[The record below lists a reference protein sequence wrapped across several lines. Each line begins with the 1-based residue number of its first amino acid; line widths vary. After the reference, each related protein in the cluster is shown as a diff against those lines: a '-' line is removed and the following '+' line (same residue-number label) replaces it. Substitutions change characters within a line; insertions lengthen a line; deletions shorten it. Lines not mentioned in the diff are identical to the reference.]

1 MMVCLIFHTAIIINR
16 KNWRISI
23 KLNFKNIS
31 IFFLKWT
38 YTNDSP
44 PPPPP
49 HPVHFC
55 SLLNDPLLPSPQ
67 WTYFL
72 NDPYVFLCNVLQLI
86 FCSFFTKLSTFIFYV
101 TGIISKI
108 FLEFFII
115 LSLKSCNKL
124 QGNRDTRFLVIIN

>member
-1 MMVCLIFHTAIIINR
+1 MIVCLIFHTAFIINR

-44 PPPPP
+44 SPT

-55 SLLNDPLLPSPQ
+55 SLFNDPLLPSPQ